1 MGKLTR
7 LAEGQNF
14 SASHF
19 PKDFGAYTGG
29 QDPRDNS
36 LLGMRRGG
44 KVKHP
49 DAMQDKAL
57 IKQEMKKE
65 AAAEPPMMAKAK
77 GGKVK
82 AHKAKMPKMAKP
94 VVGTLD
100 KMPVNRA
107 PANVMAR
114 HTPPDMTPPAGGLP
128 YGVQPSMKRPMPTV
142 GGDRPGMGG
151 PITQMSRGGRTKR

>member
-1 MGKLTR
+1 MGVKYIDGPFTT
-7 LAEGQNF
+7 N
-14 SASHF
+14 HF

-29 QDPRDNS
+29 QDPRDS
-36 LLGMRRGG
+36 SKLGMAKGG
-44 KVKHP
+44 AVKP
-49 DAMQDKAL
+49 SA
-57 IKQEMKKE
+57 
-65 AAAEPPMMAKAK
+65 PMPVMAKAK

-82 AHKAKMPKMAKP
+82 VHKVKMPKVAKP

-128 YGVQPSMKRPMPTV
+128 YGVQPSKRRGIVANAPMAPD
-142 GGDRPGMGG
+142 GGISNSA
-151 PITQMSRGGRTKR
+151 ITQMMKGGRAKKR